1 MTTLYHTTDAAQ
13 QILREGFCDDESSY
27 GFRALTLRG
36 VFLAVAPADINDGA
50 TGDDVLEVTFPDDI
64 DLSDHAIVEEG
75 WPQWEWCVPADLINR
90 NATVRLL
97 TENEVDEARFGRH
110 V

>member
-13 QILREGFCDDESSY
+13 QILREGFRDAEGSY
-27 GFRALTLRG
+27 GLRVLTLRG

-50 TGDDVLEVTFPDDI
+50 TGDNVLEVTFPDDI
-64 DLSDHAIVEEG
+64 DLSDHAIVEDG
-75 WPQWEWCVPADLINR
+75 RPQWEWCVPADLINR
-90 NATVRLL
+90 SATVRLL
-97 TENEVDEARFGRH
+97 TEDKVDEARSGRH